1 MELVP
6 GGDLF
11 QYISARGNL
20 SEAST
25 PPPSVTLRNIHCLT
39 VETEAQYFAYQICD
53 ALVVSILPLS
63 SLCL

>member
-1 MELVP
+1 MVMELVP

-20 SEAST
+20 SKAFT
-25 PPPSVTLRNIHCLT
+25 PSIALRDAHYLT

-53 ALVVSILPLS
+53 ALVVSVLPLS